1 MIKRSGSVMK
11 LPVGIYA
18 VSAEFAGKTGM
29 VCFTYRDVCYEAQV
43 GENAFSD
50 MDQLVKHSLVPVRET
65 FMGYSDRPVVLVPAG
80 ILPIGTSPVREE
92 RSRTFFPCA
101 AVILGENAGIDP
113 NERDLRTPAKRR
125 LETVILGS
133 VYFGCIALQ
142 GDVSGT
148 LTVDGICLQAKIY
161 DQRTGGKDAALEI
174 KNTLIESSL
183 TATLISVSAGFQG
196 GRSTII
202 QNCRAV
208 GLNDL
213 DGEGNLLRVDS
224 GSLLV
229 ERLYMANTRKFFGMT
244 DYSWTVINDI
254 SSMTLRS
261 CLFENCSSTNGLSVN
276 LPADSTANILL
287 EDCCFLNFTP
297 EEDPAITVALP
308 ANSSLTLRR
317 CHFMGKSESPAILV
331 DGDLSRV
338 YLEDVTQQG
347 FGSLCVSKPPR
358 RTIVDPT
365 RDYPL
370 DDPHMPI
377 TQEKYETLERLYSGR
392 QAFYGDF
399 HCHSNSGG
407 TSDGKTPIEQYVEDM
422 HKLQMDFAAIVDH
435 RQMRHFFLPCWDE
448 KYLIC
453 GSEPGMVLN
462 EPGRNPAACRLHYN
476 MVFPDKTGLAQM
488 LNAFPV
494 FGFTGTV
501 NGTFEYPSMTLEE
514 FRSLAEYV
522 YSIGGLLA
530 HAHPKQVMNSEDP
543 LDYYISDIVPLE
555 TVHESAAGFYTKK
568 NRELWVSL
576 LNMGKR
582 VKTYGSSDS
591 HGPVSNKGL
600 TAVYA
605 QKHFSTD
612 IFNTIRSGDCVAGG
626 VAIKMSIDD
635 TPMGGVVSYQPGQ
648 RLLVKVEGFHPAH
661 AGKDSVFCLRV
672 YTDRGLAYAREF
684 TCDQVQTLALPI
696 QKRQYY
702 RVEITNESD
711 NCLVALSNPIWLDV
725 F

>member
-1 MIKRSGSVMK
+1 VK

-18 VSAEFAGKTGM
+18 VSAAFSDKTGT
-29 VCFTYRDVCYEAQV
+29 VCFTFRDTCYEAIV

-50 MDQLVKHSLVPVRET
+50 MDQLVKQPLVPVREP

-80 ILPIGTSPVREE
+80 ILPVGESTVREE
-92 RSRTFFPCA
+92 RFRTFFPCA
-101 AVILGENAGIDP
+101 AVILGENVGIDP
-113 NERDLRTPAKRR
+113 NESDLRTPAKRR
-125 LETVILGS
+125 KESVILGS
-133 VYFGCIALQ
+133 VYFGCIAMQ
-142 GDVSGT
+142 GNVSGA

-161 DQRTGGKDAALEI
+161 DQRTGGKDAGLEI

-183 TATLISVSAGFQG
+183 TATLISVTDGFQG
-196 GRSTII
+196 ERRTLL

-208 GLNDL
+208 GLNGR
-213 DGEGNLLRVDS
+213 DGEGNLIRVNS
-224 GSLLV
+224 GDLLV
-229 ERLYMANTRKFFGMT
+229 ERLYMADSSKFFGMT
-244 DYSWTVINDI
+244 DYSWTAINNI
-254 SSMTLRS
+254 SSMTVRNS
-261 CLFENCSSTNGLSVN
+261 LFENCRSTNGLSVN
-276 LPADSTANILL
+276 LPGDSTANIIL
-287 EDCCFLNFTP
+287 EDCSFIHFTP
-297 EEDPAITVALP
+297 DDDPAVSAVIP
-308 ANSSLTLRR
+308 EGSSLTLRR
-317 CHFMGKSESPAILV
+317 CHFTGRHDVPAIFV
-331 DGDLSRV
+331 DGALSRV
-338 YLEDVTQQG
+338 CLEDVTQQG
-347 FGSLCVSKPPR
+347 FGALCACKPPR
-358 RTIVDPT
+358 RTVVDPT
-365 RDYPL
+365 RVYPL
-370 DDPHMPI
+370 EDPHTPI
-377 TQEKYETLERLYSGR
+377 EQAGYDALERLYSGR
-392 QAFYGDF
+392 QVFYGDF

-407 TSDGKTPIEQYVEDM
+407 TSDGKTPIEQYVQDM

-435 RQMRHFFLPCWDE
+435 RQMRLFFLPCWDE

-462 EPGRNPAACRLHYN
+462 EPDRDLAACRLHYN

-494 FGFTGTV
+494 FGFTGTF

-530 HAHPKQVMNSEDP
+530 HAHPKQVMNSEDT

-555 TVHESAAGFYTKK
+555 TVHESAARFYTKK

-582 VKTYGSSDS
+582 IKTYGSSDS

-626 VAIKMSIDD
+626 VAIKMCIED
-635 TPMGGVVSYQPGQ
+635 TPMGGVAVYQPGQ
-648 RLLVKVEGFHPAH
+648 QLLLKVEDIHPAH
-661 AGKDSVFCLRV
+661 VGKDTVFCLRV

-684 TCDQVQTLALPI
+684 TCDQVQTLALPV
-696 QKRQYY
+696 QQRQYY

-711 NCLVALSNPIWLDV
+711 NCLMALSNPIWLDT
-725 F
+725 